1 MDRFPFLFFLS
12 FLSFFLFSFF
22 SFFAFFS
29 FLLFLDFLLFL
40 RSDDEL
46 LDEED
51 DEEEVTLPS
60 AMARAPEED
69 DAAPPVGT
77 AVLALNLFV
86 KPKLV
91 TFLTPSS
98 KVLTRK
104 TSPNTTSGFLS
115 FAAQFPSNLAV
126 S

>member
-22 SFFAFFS
+22 SFLL
-29 FLLFLDFLLFL
+29 FLEIFLDFLLFL

-51 DEEEVTLPS
+51 DEEEDTLPS
-60 AMARAPEED
+60 AIARVLEEE

-77 AVLALNLFV
+77 AVWALNLFV

-104 TSPNTTSGFLS
+104 TSPKTASGCLS
-115 FAAQFPSNLAV
+115 FEAQFASNLAV

>member
-22 SFFAFFS
+22 SFLL
-29 FLLFLDFLLFL
+29 FLEIFLDFLLFL

-115 FAAQFPSNLAV
+115 FAAQFASNLAV